1 LPILIKGVTGMK
13 IKPAH
18 IGKGDLHELF
28 MSAIVP
34 RPIALVS
41 TVGEDGVFNLAP
53 FSCFTSLCLKP
64 ALVGLQFGWKRSGEK
79 KDTLRNIEFSK
90 DFVVNVVGET
100 LAQAMN
106 QASGNYPSDV
116 DEFKEVGLTSVESD
130 LVKAPRVAES
140 PVHMECRLKQ
150 ILEFGEAPT
159 GSRFVIGE
167 VVLVHVE
174 DGLWVGDH
182 IGVSK
187 FRPIGRLG
195 EELYCRIT
203 DVFEM
208 KAPDGF

>member
-1 LPILIKGVTGMK
+1 MSKR
-13 IKPAH
+13 
-18 IGKGDLHELF
+18 DLHELF
-28 MSAIVP
+28 MTAIVP

-79 KDTLRNIEFSK
+79 KDTLRNIGFSK

-159 GSRFVIGE
+159 GSCFVIGE

-182 IGVSK
+182 IEVSK

-195 EELYCRIT
+195 EEHYCRIT

-208 KAPDGF
+208 KAPDLP